1 MCRKQQFLVLLTLV
15 VISCGRDSPTGD
27 ASKASGAAEASVY
40 SGPLLPARKGD
51 RYGYISD
58 KGVFLIEP
66 RFVSVGEFGDN
77 GLAPVEFEQEVGTQG
92 IGDSKNRDRLGYI
105 DRKGAIV
112 IKPQFADAE
121 PFKNGLAVACVN
133 SGAKFDSKKDAH
145 RPDEYENRRC
155 ALIDATGKFLF
166 PPKYQFITDRRNDL
180 GHFSGQLPSTES
192 EFFDSKGVVLR
203 PSRGEHFISNGV
215 EYYISRYSKKLN
227 FGQFDHIIDQIR
239 DTDARRRINA
249 TAINPKAEVYL
260 YSVFSLAGNNIM
272 KNYYARH
279 GHYCDEKESGRSG
292 GALAMY
298 KAKNIEVHNIFKEPV
313 GSSAGLIDLEENVL
327 VDFTHSM
334 VICIGDGLLKVGVGA
349 TDESKLSDMKW
360 GVIRISDGKYMLNP
374 TLDDSAIGYFSEG
387 LLAVKDGEKL
397 GFVDASGF
405 FVIKQEIR
413 VPRDSSAASI
423 NFKHGFAKLP
433 DGSYIDRLGKPIYQA
448 DPFPKEGKGNKS
460 SGTAFWVSRNGQAIT
475 NHHVVDGC
483 GHLKVSG
490 SETSVKVQATDQVND
505 LALLQTDQKPET
517 VMAIAKTPE
526 ATRQG
531 DEIVV
536 FGFPLNSVLSSG
548 GNLTPGVVSAV
559 TGLGNNT
566 NQIQI
571 TAAIQPGSSGSPV
584 LNRKGEIIGVVAM
597 KLDDRGLVRAT
608 GQVGQS
614 VNFAVSGTTLRSFLS
629 VNNVDYKTKGLFSGD
644 KSLPDIADDARKAT
658 LIVECAR

>member
-1 MCRKQQFLVLLTLV
+1 MCRKHQFLALLTLV
-15 VISCGRDSPTGD
+15 VLSCGRDSTTGN
-27 ASKASGAAEASVY
+27 ASKAAGAAEVAAY

-77 GLAPVEFEQEVGTQG
+77 GLAPVEFEQGVGTQG
-92 IGDSKNRDRLGYI
+92 IGDQKSRDRFGYI

-112 IKPQFADAE
+112 IKPQFTDAE
-121 PFKNGLAVACVN
+121 PFRNGLAVACVN
-133 SGAKFDSKKDAH
+133 SGAKFDSKKDVH

-155 ALIDATGKFLF
+155 ALIDVGGTFLF
-166 PPKYQFITDRRNDL
+166 PPKYRFITDRRNDL
-180 GHFSGQLPSTES
+180 GHFSGSLPSTES

-203 PSRGEHFISNGV
+203 PSKGAHFISNGT

-227 FGQFDHIIDQIR
+227 FGYYDHLTNQIM
-239 DTDARRRINA
+239 DADVRRRINA
-249 TAINPKAEVYL
+249 TFNNRKAEVHL

-279 GHYCDEKESGRSG
+279 GHYCDEKKSGRPG

-298 KAKNIEVHNIFKEPV
+298 KAKNIEARNIFEEPV
-313 GSSAGLIDLEENVL
+313 GYSAGLIDLEENIL

-334 VICIGDGLLKVGVGA
+334 AICIGDGFLKVGVGA
-349 TDESKLSDMKW
+349 NDDSKLSDMKW
-360 GVIRISDGKYMLNP
+360 GVIRISDGKYLLNP
-374 TLDDSAIGYFSEG
+374 TLDDSAIGSFSEG
-387 LLAVKDGEKL
+387 LLAVKDGEKV
-397 GFVDASGF
+397 GFVDTSGS
-405 FVIKQEIR
+405 FVIKQEIN
-413 VPRDSSAASI
+413 VPRDSMADSI

-433 DGSYIDRLGKPIYQA
+433 DGSYIDRLGKLIYQA
-448 DPFPKEGKGNKS
+448 DPIPQEGKGNKNN
-460 SGTAFWVSRNGQAIT
+460 GTAFWVSRNGQAIT
-475 NHHVVDGC
+475 NRHVVDGC
-483 GHLKVSG
+483 VQLKISG

-517 VMAIAKTPE
+517 VMAVAKSPE

-548 GNLTPGVVSAV
+548 GNLTPGVVSAL
-559 TGLGNNT
+559 TGLGNNS

-584 LNRKGEIIGVVAM
+584 FNRKGEVIGVVAA

-629 VNNVDYKTKGLFSGD
+629 VNNVDYNTKGFFSGD
-644 KSLPDIADDARKAT
+644 KSVPDIADDARKAT
-658 LIVECAR
+658 FIVECVR